1 MLVEVDHEKLW
12 IKKMFLK
19 KQELQNYNLSRLQF
33 WNYTYLYV
41 YLNHYK
47 HKRRFAKM
55 KRNF

>member
-33 WNYTYLYV
+33 WSYTYLYV

-47 HKRRFAKM
+47 HKRFVKM